1 MARVENSLDVDLGS
15 HLGCSVRGAASG
27 FPAFSVLGIKRMG
40 DTLKGGMVGSWEYM
54 WRQ

>member
-40 DTLKGGMVGSWEYM
+40 GGFLEDIALLKLACS
-54 WRQ
+54 